1 MRTIFRGSVNKGQLV
16 MGADYIDTLAML
28 EGQDIDL
35 TIEKHRS
42 SRSINQNAY
51 YWSVVVRMIADE
63 TGYTTD
69 ETHEIL
75 KGKFLA
81 TEVKVGNEII
91 RYSRSTTG
99 LKTNEFEDLMTQIRE
114 WASVTLNCLIP
125 QPNEIDYK

>member
-1 MRTIFRGSVNKGQLV
+1 MKPIFRGSVSKGNLI
-16 MGADYIDTLAML
+16 MGEDYIDYLFTL
-28 EGQDIDL
+28 EGQDVDL

-51 YWSVVVRMIADE
+51 YWSVCVRMIADE

-81 TEVKVGNEII
+81 VEARVGNEII

-125 QPNEIDYK
+125 QPREVTY